1 MSVCGRAGKNVFS
14 PRRTRRECRAEG
26 GIVDGAD
33 RRMTAGEII
42 DGLFAL
48 DGELDLDRDQ
58 PFGARGVAVDE
69 VLRLPNAV
77 RQRREALAHRAL
89 HIILHLRQAGLDR
102 LAAVFA
108 DEPKYFPL
116 TYLGRLRLG
125 M

>member
-1 MSVCGRAGKNVFS
+1 
-14 PRRTRRECRAEG
+14 
-26 GIVDGAD
+26 
-33 RRMTAGEII
+33 MTAGEII
-42 DGLFAL
+42 DRLFAL

-77 RQRREALAHRAL
+77 RQRRKALAHGAL
-89 HIILHLRQAGLDR
+89 HIILHLGQTGLDR

-108 DEPKYFPL
+108 DKPQDFPL

-125 M
+125 VDVTDDRGRITG